1 MQFVVE
7 KAETPRP
14 YHNVDRLTLRAKE
27 HVEYTLTMDMPI
39 LPSINFTMRKGD
51 HLHIHCTTK
60 EQKNNIINNIIFH
73 ATLLKPGT
81 YSASGL
87 MIVLSGFSISQLG
100 GADVSLSASEETV
113 QFVVDVL

>member
-27 HVEYTLTMDMPI
+27 HVEYTLTIDMPI
-39 LPSINFTMRKGD
+39 LPSINFTMKKGD
-51 HLHIHCTTK
+51 HLHIHCTTNQISNK
-60 EQKNNIINNIIFH
+60 EQKNKIIFH

-87 MIVLSGFSISQLG
+87 MIVLCGFSISQLG
-100 GADVSLSASEETV
+100 GISLSASEETV